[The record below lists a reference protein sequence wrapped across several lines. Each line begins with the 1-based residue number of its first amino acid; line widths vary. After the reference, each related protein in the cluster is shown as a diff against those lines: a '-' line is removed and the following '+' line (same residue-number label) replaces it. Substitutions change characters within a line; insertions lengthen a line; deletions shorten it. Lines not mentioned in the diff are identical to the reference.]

1 MLSTIGR
8 GSGESQ
14 IAQQGFDA
22 PAPTHSPTLVR
33 VARAPR
39 GVHDTMTPVGV
50 FIRQLT
56 GIRAVA
62 AIWVLVYHL
71 QGPLDTLGVMSIP
84 VVSDVIRVGR
94 LGVDLFF
101 ALSGFIL
108 THTYLTRLGGGLQA
122 RATLEFWW
130 LRLAR
135 IYPVHFVML
144 NIAGLAIVAQTLI
157 TGDERERP
165 WLNVWDYIRNLLL
178 IQEWG
183 PHPDRGW
190 NVVAW
195 SLSMEWLAY
204 LLFPILVIA
213 LFYFHRRMSTPVLVL
228 AWFAAIAPLVLR
240 GSLGDDP
247 YYGSAWGSIIRVLTE
262 FTAGAIT
269 YLIVVRLISDDGSI
283 RPRVERLATTVSVLM
298 PIIVIAGAVFLGRWV
313 AAQPEILITDP
324 DAEPLPPFF
333 HLWLVPPLIVW
344 IGALALSQRGQ
355 VKWLSSETMV
365 LGGLISYSMYMTH
378 LVWFGT
384 WRAGMNAIGIESGVL
399 YAAGVVLAI
408 VGSFVIAW
416 LMWKIVEEPA
426 RRWMRGMVGVKPVAP
441 EETAVD
447 KSSG

>member
-1 MLSTIGR
+1 M
-8 GSGESQ
+8 
-14 IAQQGFDA
+14 
-22 PAPTHSPTLVR
+22 
-33 VARAPR
+33 
-39 GVHDTMTPVGV
+39 GV

-62 AIWVLVYHL
+62 AVWVLFYHL

-108 THTYLTRLGGGLQA
+108 THTYLTRLGPGLHA
-122 RATLEFWW
+122 RASLEFWW

-144 NIAGLAIVAQTLI
+144 NIAGLAIVAQALI
-157 TGDERERP
+157 TGEDRDRP
-165 WLNVWDYIRNLLL
+165 WLNPIDYVRNLLL

-183 PHPDRGW
+183 PYPDRGW
-190 NVVAW
+190 NVVSW

-204 LLFPILVIA
+204 LLFPLLVIA
-213 LFYFHRRMSTPVLVL
+213 LFAMHRKLSTPILIV
-228 AWFAAIAPLVLR
+228 AWFIAIAPLALR
-240 GSLGDDP
+240 GSIGDDP
-247 YYGSAWGSIIRVLTE
+247 YYGSMWGSVIRVLTE

-269 YLIVVRLISDDGSI
+269 YLIVQRLIGSDGSI
-283 RPRVERLATTVSVLM
+283 RPRVERLATTISVAM
-298 PIIVIAGAVFLGRWV
+298 PILVIAGAVFLGRWI

-324 DAEPLPPFF
+324 EAEPLPPFF

-355 VKWLSSETMV
+355 AKWLSTNVLV
-365 LGGLISYSMYMTH
+365 LGGLISYSLYMTH

-384 WRAGMNAIGIESGVL
+384 WRAGMNAVGVESGPL
-399 YAAGVVLAI
+399 YALGVILAI
-408 VGSFVIAW
+408 AGSFVIAW
-416 LMWKIVEEPA
+416 LMWKLVEEPA

-441 EETAVD
+441 EETAAD
-447 KSSG
+447 KSAGESPGSSSGR

>member
-1 MLSTIGR
+1 MLGTIGR
-8 GSGESQ
+8 CSSEGQ

-22 PAPTHSPTLVR
+22 PARTHVLTLVR
-33 VARAPR
+33 VAGAPR

-62 AIWVLVYHL
+62 AIWVLFYHL

-213 LFYFHRRMSTPVLVL
+213 LFFFHRRMSTPVLVL
-228 AWFAAIAPLVLR
+228 AWFIAIAPLVLR

-269 YLIVVRLISDDGSI
+269 YLIVMRLIGDDGSI

-298 PIIVIAGAVFLGRWV
+298 PLIVIAGAVFLGRWV
-313 AAQPEILITDP
+313 VAQPEILITDP

-355 VKWLSSETMV
+355 VKWLSTKTMV
-365 LGGLISYSMYMTH
+365 LGGLISYSLYMTH

-399 YAAGVVLAI
+399 YAVGVVLAI

-441 EETAVD
+441 EEKAAD
-447 KSSG
+447 KTSG